1 MNVKNPNCW
10 YEGFGFL
17 TSGDA
22 HTIISSRERIVQMRV
37 HVGALW
43 DRPTPPLRRPIG
55 NLIIVGL
62 PISIYDVQ
70 GHDSWTGPSRKAA

>member
-1 MNVKNPNCW
+1 
-10 YEGFGFL
+10 
-17 TSGDA
+17 
-22 HTIISSRERIVQMRV
+22 MRV